1 MLYIRGTY
9 LTLLFYSSD
18 VPNKIDG
25 ILGLSYQAL
34 SSVQA
39 VPVFEAFVN
48 AGYYK
53 NIFSICLGPNGGTLT
68 LVIILYYNGLIQK
81 YLSNPL

>member
-1 MLYIRGTY
+1 MG
-9 LTLLFYSSD
+9 F
-18 VPNKIDG
+18 
-25 ILGLSYQAL
+25 SYQAL

-53 NIFSICLGPNGGTLT
+53 NIFSICLGPNSGTLT
-68 LVIILYYNGLIQK
+68 LVITLYNKIHVSIVLNVKRIREGLIRICT
-81 YLSNPL
+81 LGR

>member
-1 MLYIRGTY
+1 MG
-9 LTLLFYSSD
+9 F
-18 VPNKIDG
+18 
-25 ILGLSYQAL
+25 SYQAL

-53 NIFSICLGPNGGTLT
+53 NIFSICLGPNSGTLT
-68 LVIILYYNGLIQK
+68 LVITPHHYRTLFIIIVKCVREALIRTCTLAQ
-81 YLSNPL
+81 